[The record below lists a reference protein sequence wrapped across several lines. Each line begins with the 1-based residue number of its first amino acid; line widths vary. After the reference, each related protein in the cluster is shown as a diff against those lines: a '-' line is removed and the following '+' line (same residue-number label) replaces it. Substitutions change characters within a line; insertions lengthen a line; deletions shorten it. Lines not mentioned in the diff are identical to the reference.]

1 MRETF
6 LWEKRDFFLPAFLDS
21 NPIAKSRQFWTHNF
35 PSMDRYNRWK
45 VPGPG
50 GSSERMDAILDEEA
64 QTSDG
69 TTHDRKGMR
78 QCVY

>member
-6 LWEKRDFFLPAFLDS
+6 LWEKRDFFLPAFLDI
-21 NPIAKSRQFWTHNF
+21 NPIAKLSFWTHNY
-35 PSMDRYNRWK
+35 PSMGRYNGWMA
-45 VPGPG
+45 PGPG
-50 GSSERMDAILDEEA
+50 GSSGRMVAILDEEA

-69 TTHDRKGMR
+69 TTHDRKSMR